1 MAKIKW
7 SGIGIVDGRGK
18 INGTVLSKNRGGAY
32 ARVKVTPS
40 NPRSA
45 AQMFV
50 RSNLAFLAQK
60 WKTLTQAERD
70 TWSANVANYTRTDIF
85 GDIKT
90 PTGYNLFMR
99 INTALRDASTQLYFN
114 IPAPAVDVAGI
125 DDLNLSIVNAVNFDL
140 DVDMS
145 STENGYLLIDA
156 SPMLS
161 QGVSTAGSKFKR
173 IQSLEVNDFSAL
185 TPIDLSAVYA
195 AVYGDGGFP
204 SQPTLTEGTK
214 VFIRVTVM
222 MSNGQRGVPQ
232 IISAIVQ

>member
-60 WKTLTQAERD
+60 WRTLTQNQRD
-70 TWSANVANYTRTDIF
+70 AWSGAVSNYTRTDVF

-99 INTALRDASTQLYFN
+99 INTALRDASTELFFN
-114 IPAPAVDVAGI
+114 IPAPAVEVVGVDDVAVSESSEIPGEYVFNV
-125 DDLNLSIVNAVNFDL
+125 DFDP
-140 DVDMS
+140 DA
-145 STENGYLLIDA
+145 EGNGYLLIDA
-156 SPMLS
+156 SPPLS
-161 QGVSTAGSKFKR
+161 QGVSTAGSRFKR
-173 IQSLEVNDFSAL
+173 IANEEVLDFSE
-185 TPIDLSAVYA
+185 TF
-195 AVYGDGGFP
+195 GFGGFK
-204 SQPTLTEGTK
+204 SAYTDVFGTIVAGQK

-222 MSNGQRGVPQ
+222 MSNGQRGVPFVTSF
-232 IISAIVQ
+232 IA

>member
-60 WKTLTQAERD
+60 WKTLTQNERD
-70 TWSANVANYTRTDIF
+70 SWAGAVSNYTRTDVF

-99 INTALRDASTQLYFN
+99 INTALRDADTNLFYN
-114 IPAPAVDVAGI
+114 IPAPPQDVAGI
-125 DDLNLSIVNAVNFDL
+125 NYMNADVGASL
-140 DVDMS
+140 DEIELGIDFAEGS
-145 STENGYLLIDA
+145 EGNGYILIDA
-156 SPMLS
+156 TPSLSAGVNSP
-161 QGVSTAGSKFKR
+161 GSRFKR
-173 IQSLEVNDFSAL
+173 IASNEVGDFSENIADVPGL
-185 TPIDLSAVYA
+185 DSAYKSIF
-195 AVYGDGGFP
+195 GDPVPGSKIF
-204 SQPTLTEGTK
+204 
-214 VFIRVTVM
+214 FRATVM
-222 MSNGQRGVPQ
+222 MSNGQRGVPYVT
-232 IISAIVQ
+232 SYIVEQ

>member
-1 MAKIKW
+1 MKIKW

-18 INGTVLSKNRGGAY
+18 INGSVVSRNRGGAY

-40 NPRSA
+40 NPRTS

-50 RSNLAFLAQK
+50 RSNLAYLAQK
-60 WKTLTQAERD
+60 WKTLTQSERD
-70 TWSANVANYTRTDIF
+70 AWSSAVSNYTRTDIF

-99 INTALRDASTQLYFN
+99 INTALRDASTQLFFN
-114 IPAPAVDVAGI
+114 VPAPTVDVAGI
-125 DDLNLSIVNAVNFDL
+125 DSLSLSIVNAVNFDL
-140 DVDMS
+140 GVTMD

-156 SPMLS
+156 SPTLS

-173 IQSLEVNDFSAL
+173 ILSLEVNDFSQLDPIAL
-185 TPIDLSAVYA
+185 LSAYT
-195 AVYGDGGFP
+195 AVYGASSGGI
-204 SQPTLTEGTK
+204 LEEKTK
-214 VFIRVTVM
+214 IFIRVTVM

-232 IISAIVQ
+232 IVSAIVQ

>member
-40 NPRSA
+40 NPRSQ

-60 WKTLTQAERD
+60 WKTLTQQERD
-70 TWSANVANYTRTDIF
+70 SWGGAVSNYTRTDVF

-99 INTALRDASTQLYFN
+99 INTALRDASTQLFFN
-114 IPAPAVDVAGI
+114 IPAPAVEVVGVQDIDVQGSELPGI
-125 DDLNLSIVNAVNFDL
+125 YNIAVDFDP
-140 DVDMS
+140 DA
-145 STENGYLLIDA
+145 TGNGYLLIDA
-156 SPMLS
+156 SPQLS
-161 QGVSTAGSKFKR
+161 AGVSTAGSRYKR
-173 IQSLEVNDFSAL
+173 IANEEVLDFSDSFDVDNFTGKYADVFGSL
-185 TPIDLSAVYA
+185 TS
-195 AVYGDGGFP
+195 G
-204 SQPTLTEGTK
+204 SK
-214 VFIRVTVM
+214 VFVRVTVM
-222 MSNGQRGVPQ
+222 MSNGQRGVPFVT
-232 IISAIVQ
+232 SFIV

>member
-60 WKTLTQAERD
+60 WKTLTQVERD
-70 TWSANVANYTRTDIF
+70 AWAGAVPNFTRTDVF

-99 INTALRDASTQLYFN
+99 INTALRDASTELFFN
-114 IPAPAVDVAGI
+114 IPAPTVEVAGVDSVVGVPGVDPDPGSI
-125 DDLNLSIVNAVNFDL
+125 SVTFDD
-140 DVDMS
+140 S
-145 STENGYLLIDA
+145 STGNGYLLIDA
-156 SPMLS
+156 SPPLS
-161 QGVSTAGSKFKR
+161 QGVSTAGSRYKR
-173 IQSLEVNDFSAL
+173 IANEEVLNFSNAFSVTDFASSY
-185 TPIDLSAVYA
+185 TD
-195 AVYGDGGFP
+195 VYGTIPDGQKIF
-204 SQPTLTEGTK
+204 
-214 VFIRVTVM
+214 VRVTVM
-222 MSNGQRGVPQ
+222 MSNGQRGVPF
-232 IISAIVQ
+232 VQVFDSDFF

>member
-50 RSNLAFLAQK
+50 RSNLAFLAQS
-60 WKTLTQAERD
+60 WKRLTQYERD
-70 TWSANVANYTRTDIF
+70 AWGAAVNNYTRTDIF

-99 INTALRDASTQLYFN
+99 INTALRDASTQLFFN
-114 IPAPAVDVAGI
+114 VPAPAVDVVGI
-125 DDLNLSIVNAVNFDL
+125 DSLTLSIVNAVEFEL
-140 DVDMS
+140 DVGVD

-156 SPMLS
+156 SPTLS
-161 QGVSTAGSKFKR
+161 QGVSTAGSNYKR
-173 IQSLEVNDFSAL
+173 IMNLEVNDFSAL
-185 TPIDLSAVYA
+185 TPIDLESAYSN
-195 AVYGDGGFP
+195 VYGSGAGGI
-204 SQPTLTEGTK
+204 LTEGTK
-214 VFIRVTVM
+214 IFIRVTVM

-232 IISAIVQ
+232 IVSAIVQ

>member
-40 NPRSA
+40 NPRSN

-50 RSNLAFLAQK
+50 RSNLAFLARK
-60 WKTLTQAERD
+60 WKTLTQQQRD
-70 TWSANVANYTRTDIF
+70 AWSAAVSNYTRTDVF

-99 INTALRDASTQLYFN
+99 INTALRDASTELFFN
-114 IPAPAVDVAGI
+114 VPAPAVDVVAA
-125 DDLNLSIVNAVNFDL
+125 DTASVTASPESLNLATGFPD
-140 DVDMS
+140 DAEM
-145 STENGYLLIDA
+145 NGYLLVDA

-161 QGVSTAGSKFKR
+161 AGVSSAGSRFKR
-173 IQSLEVNDFSAL
+173 IANLEVLDFSDLATTAL
-185 TPIDLSAVYA
+185 ITQYSAVFGA
-195 AVYGDGGFP
+195 PV
-204 SQPTLTEGTK
+204 EGQK
-214 VFIRVTVM
+214 VFLRFTVM
-222 MSNGQRGVPQ
+222 MSNGQRSVPQ
-232 IISAIVQ
+232 VVSTIVGGVS

>member
-45 AQMFV
+45 AQQFV

-60 WKTLTQAERD
+60 WKTLTQNERD
-70 TWSANVANYTRTDIF
+70 AWTGAVSNYTRTDVF

-99 INTALRDASTQLYFN
+99 INTALRDASTQLFFN
-114 IPAPAVDVAGI
+114 IPAPSVDVVGVDEI
-125 DDLNLSIVNAVNFDL
+125 IIGTGDLPGSYSMGVDFDP
-140 DVDMS
+140 DA
-145 STENGYLLIDA
+145 EGNGYLLIDA
-156 SPMLS
+156 SPPLS
-161 QGVSTAGSKFKR
+161 QGVSTAGSRYKR
-173 IQSLEVNDFSAL
+173 ISNEEVPDFSATL
-185 TPIDLSAVYA
+185 TVSGFNGKYNS
-195 AVYGDGGFP
+195 VYGSIPAG
-204 SQPTLTEGTK
+204 QK

-222 MSNGQRGVPQ
+222 MSNGQRGVPFVTSF
-232 IISAIVQ
+232 ITE

>member
-60 WKTLTQAERD
+60 WKTLTQENRD
-70 TWSANVANYTRTDIF
+70 AWSGAVSNYTRTDVF
-85 GDIKT
+85 GDVKT

-99 INTALRDASTQLYFN
+99 INTALRDASTELFFN
-114 IPAPAVDVAGI
+114 VPAPAVEVAGVQDVYVEKVEVGDGYNVTVSFGS
-125 DDLNLSIVNAVNFDL
+125 DDES
-140 DVDMS
+140 
-145 STENGYLLIDA
+145 NGYLLIDA
-156 SPMLS
+156 SPPLS
-161 QGVSTAGSKFKR
+161 MGVSTAGSRYKR
-173 IQSLEVNDFSAL
+173 IENAEVLDFSEPFSVSDFRGSYEA
-185 TPIDLSAVYA
+185 I
-195 AVYGDGGFP
+195 YGNLPVGH
-204 SQPTLTEGTK
+204 K

-222 MSNGQRGVPQ
+222 MSNGQRGVPFVT
-232 IISAIVQ
+232 SFESE

>member
-60 WKTLTQAERD
+60 WKTLSQSERD
-70 TWSANVANYTRTDIF
+70 AWGAAVSNYTRTDIF
-85 GDIKT
+85 GDIKV

-99 INTALRDASTQLYFN
+99 INTALRDASTELFFN
-114 IPAPAVDVAGI
+114 IPAPAVDVVAPDSSGLAAAV
-125 DDLNLSIVNAVNFDL
+125 DSLNLTTHFPDDAE
-140 DVDMS
+140 M
-145 STENGYLLIDA
+145 NGYLLIDA
-156 SPMLS
+156 SPQLS
-161 QGVSTAGSKFKR
+161 AGVSTAGSRYKR
-173 IQSLEVNDFSAL
+173 ITNMEVADFSQL
-185 TPIDLSAVYA
+185 NITNLLDDYTS
-195 AVYGDGGFP
+195 
-204 SQPTLTEGTK
+204 
-214 VFIRVTVM
+214 VFGIPVVGQKIFLRCTVM
-222 MSNGQRGVPQ
+222 MSNGQRGVPF
-232 IISAIVQ
+232 IVSAIVKDIG

>member
-45 AQMFV
+45 AQQFV

-60 WKTLTQAERD
+60 WKTLSQSERD
-70 TWSANVANYTRTDIF
+70 SWGANVSNYTRTDIF

-99 INTALRDASTQLYFN
+99 INTALRDASTELFFN
-114 IPAPAVDVAGI
+114 VPAPAVDVVAP
-125 DDLNLSIVNAVNFDL
+125 DTVVLAASPESVSLVTAFPEDAE
-140 DVDMS
+140 M
-145 STENGYLLIDA
+145 NGYLLIDA
-156 SPMLS
+156 SPQLS
-161 QGVSTAGSKFKR
+161 AGVSTAGSKFKR
-173 IQSLEVNDFSAL
+173 ISNLEVQDFSAL
-185 TPIDLSAVYA
+185 SSTALLSDYSAIFGAPVQGQKIF
-195 AVYGDGGFP
+195 V
-204 SQPTLTEGTK
+204 
-214 VFIRVTVM
+214 RVTVM
-222 MSNGQRGVPQ
+222 MSNGQRGVPTVV
-232 IISAIVQ
+232 STLVGPTT

>member
-40 NPRSA
+40 NPRSV
-45 AQMFV
+45 AQQFV

-60 WKTLTQAERD
+60 WRTLTEQERD
-70 TWSANVANYTRTDIF
+70 SWGAQVQNYTRTDIF

-99 INTALRDASTQLYFN
+99 INTALRDASTELFFN
-114 IPAPAVDVAGI
+114 IPAPAIDVAGVMI
-125 DDLNLSIVNAVNFDL
+125 TNFSANADPEGMSISVF
-140 DVDMS
+140 S
-145 STENGYLLIDA
+145 EEESNGYLLIDA

-161 QGVSTAGSKFKR
+161 AGVNSAGTRYKR
-173 IQSLEVNDFSAL
+173 IKNMEVLDFSDL
-185 TPIDLSAVYA
+185 NSIDILDDYKT
-195 AVYGDGGFP
+195 VYGD
-204 SQPTLTEGTK
+204 LVEGQK
-214 VFIRVTVM
+214 VFVRITVM
-222 MSNGQRGVPQ
+222 MSNGQRGVPTA
-232 IISAIVQ
+232 SGTIVASGG

>member
-60 WKTLTQAERD
+60 WKTLTQNERNA
-70 TWSANVANYTRTDIF
+70 WGANVSNYTRTDIF

-99 INTALRDASTQLYFN
+99 INTALRDASTELFFN
-114 IPAPAVDVAGI
+114 IPAPTVDVVAADSAGLAASAGSLSLSTYFP
-125 DDLNLSIVNAVNFDL
+125 DDAE
-140 DVDMS
+140 M
-145 STENGYLLIDA
+145 NGYLLVDA
-156 SPMLS
+156 SPQLS
-161 QGVSTAGSKFKR
+161 PGVSTAGSRFKR
-173 IQSLEVNDFSAL
+173 IENLEVNDFSAL
-185 TPIDLSAVYA
+185 GITDLLSSYSAI
-195 AVYGDGGFP
+195 YGAP
-204 SQPTLTEGTK
+204 VEGQK
-214 VFIRVTVM
+214 IFVRFTVM

-232 IISAIVQ
+232 IVSAIVETAG

>member
-45 AQMFV
+45 AQTFV

-60 WKTLTQAERD
+60 WKTLTQNQRD
-70 TWSANVANYTRTDIF
+70 AWSGAVSNYTRTDVF
-85 GDIKT
+85 GDVKT

-99 INTALRDASTQLYFN
+99 INTALRDASTELFFN
-114 IPAPAVDVAGI
+114 IPAPAVEVVGVDEVAI
-125 DDLNLSIVNAVNFDL
+125 TPSEIPSIINMSVDFDS
-140 DVDMS
+140 DAS
-145 STENGYLLIDA
+145 GNGYLLIDA
-156 SPMLS
+156 SPQLS
-161 QGVSTAGSKFKR
+161 QGVSTAGSRYKR
-173 IQSLEVNDFSAL
+173 IANEEVLDFSD
-185 TPIDLSAVYA
+185 TFTMNGFTSKYA
-195 AVYGDGGFP
+195 DVFGSFSSG
-204 SQPTLTEGTK
+204 SK

-222 MSNGQRGVPQ
+222 MSNGQRGVPFVT
-232 IISAIVQ
+232 SFIV

>member
-60 WKTLTQAERD
+60 WKTLTQNQRD
-70 TWSANVANYTRTDIF
+70 AWAGAVSDYTRTDVF
-85 GDIKT
+85 GDVKT
-90 PTGYNLFMR
+90 PTGYSLFMR
-99 INTALRDASTQLYFN
+99 INTSLRDASTNLFFN
-114 IPAPAVDVAGI
+114 IPAPTVEIAGVESVNGVAGDPGNPGSI
-125 DDLNLSIVNAVNFDL
+125 SVSFDD
-140 DVDMS
+140 S
-145 STENGYLLIDA
+145 STGNGYLLVDA
-156 SPMLS
+156 SPPLS

-173 IQSLEVNDFSAL
+173 IGNEEVLDFSTDFAM
-185 TPIDLSAVYA
+185 TDFASKYN
-195 AVYGDGGFP
+195 AVYGSIPDGKKIF
-204 SQPTLTEGTK
+204 
-214 VFIRVTVM
+214 VRVTVM
-222 MSNGQRGVPQ
+222 MSNGQRGV
-232 IISAIVQ
+232 SYVTAFDSDFF

>member
-40 NPRSA
+40 NPQSA

-60 WKTLTQAERD
+60 WRTLTQQNRD
-70 TWSANVANYTRTDIF
+70 TWSGAVSNYTRTDVF

-99 INTALRDASTQLYFN
+99 INTALRDASTELFFN
-114 IPAPAVDVAGI
+114 IPAPTQEIAGVAEVIPFTG
-125 DDLNLSIVNAVNFDL
+125 DTPDEVQLEVSF
-140 DVDMS
+140 S
-145 STENGYLLIDA
+145 PGSEGNGYLLIDA
-156 SPMLS
+156 SPSLS
-161 QGVSTAGSKFKR
+161 AGVSTAGNKFKR
-173 IQSLEVNDFSAL
+173 LLTHEVQDFATDIPQVAGINSAYHS
-185 TPIDLSAVYA
+185 I
-195 AVYGDGGFP
+195 YGEPVQGSKIF
-204 SQPTLTEGTK
+204 
-214 VFIRVTVM
+214 FRITVM
-222 MSNGQRGVPQ
+222 MSNGQRGVPM
-232 IISAIVQ
+232 IGSYIV

>member
-40 NPRSA
+40 NPRSV
-45 AQMFV
+45 AQQFV

-60 WKTLTQAERD
+60 WRTLTEQERD
-70 TWSANVANYTRTDIF
+70 SWGAQVQNYTRTDIF

-99 INTALRDASTQLYFN
+99 INTALRDASTDLFFN
-114 IPAPAVDVAGI
+114 IPAPAVDVAGV
-125 DDLNLSIVNAVNFDL
+125 SIVGFNANSTPQL
-140 DVDMS
+140 MNINIASDV
-145 STENGYLLIDA
+145 EANGYLLIDA

-161 QGVSTAGSKFKR
+161 TGVNSAGTRYKR
-173 IQSLEVNDFSAL
+173 IKNLEVLDFSSL
-185 TPIDLSAVYA
+185 NSIDILDDYRN
-195 AVYGDGGFP
+195 VYGDLVSGQKIF
-204 SQPTLTEGTK
+204 
-214 VFIRVTVM
+214 VRITVM
-222 MSNGQRGVPQ
+222 MSNGQRGVPTA
-232 IISAIVQ
+232 SGTIVAMED